1 MATKDL
7 PILCYEEDEGM
18 KILFTDMDGTLLND
32 ASHVSE
38 HTKEVLKRMT
48 DAGHKFVLS
57 SGRPIGSI
65 LQVVES
71 DDLHYKGMYILANN
85 GSTIYDCDAG
95 RIILEKRVPM
105 DTVKSIW
112 DLSLKRGIHIQT
124 YTDDSIVTPKHDKE
138 IDVYMERIHLNV
150 HFVDDP
156 LKIITKEPFKLLAI
170 NLTDKSKLESLAKEI
185 ISTYGDKVTAIFSND
200 RYLEIINATSGK
212 GAGLT
217 WLCDYLN
224 IPLKD
229 AFGAGDA
236 MNDLSMIEAAGNGI
250 AMCNGD
256 KALFES
262 AQIIS
267 KKTNDEDGLAD
278 IIEKYI
284 L

>member
-1 MATKDL
+1 
-7 PILCYEEDEGM
+7 M

-38 HTKEVLKRMT
+38 HTKEILKKMT

-71 DDLHYKGMYILANN
+71 DGLNYKGMYILANN

-95 RIILEKRVPM
+95 KIILEKRVPM
-105 DTVKSIW
+105 DMVKTIW
-112 DLSLKRGIHIQT
+112 NLAGKRGIHIQT
-124 YTDDSIVTPKHDKE
+124 YTNDSIVTPVHDKE
-138 IDVYMERIHLNV
+138 IDVYMERIHLSV
-150 HFVDDP
+150 HFTDDP
-156 LKIITKEPFKLLAI
+156 LNIITKEPYKLLAI
-170 NLTDKSKLESLAKEI
+170 ELTDKTKLDKLADEI
-185 ISTYGDKVTAIFSND
+185 INTYGDKVTAIFSND

-224 IPLKD
+224 IPLED
-229 AFGAGDA
+229 AYGAGDA

-256 KALFES
+256 EALFAS

-267 KKTNDEDGLAD
+267 SKTNDEDGLAD